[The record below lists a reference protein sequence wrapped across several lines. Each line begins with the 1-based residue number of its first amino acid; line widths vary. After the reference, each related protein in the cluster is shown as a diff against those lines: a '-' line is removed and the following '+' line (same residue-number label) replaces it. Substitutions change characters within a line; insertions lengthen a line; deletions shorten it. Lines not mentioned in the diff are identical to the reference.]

1 MHGLT
6 TQLAAFVAQPGLDP
20 IPEAALRTIRSGFID
35 TIATMLAGR
44 EEAVTKIVREH
55 VRAKRSSLAEASILF
70 TEERVGA
77 AEAALVNGV
86 AAHALDY
93 DDVALAGHPST
104 VLVPAVLAEA
114 EAAGASGLAAMR
126 AYLVGYEVWA
136 ELIGREADS
145 HHGKGWHPTGVFGTV
160 AAAAAAA
167 SLRSLDETR
176 ARHALAIAASLA
188 SGLTANFGSMT
199 KPLHAG
205 RAAANGI
212 EAVRLAQAGM
222 TAAQDAFEHA
232 GGFLVALSPRG
243 NVDRTR
249 PASSLGK
256 RLAILD
262 LGLSI
267 KKYPMCYA
275 THRVID
281 GVLDLARANAVDS
294 AAVERVEATIG
305 VSQAGMLRNH
315 APVTGLEAK
324 FSLEFAVACAL
335 IAGKVGLAELTDEFV
350 GRPAVRSLFGKLSI
364 ATTDARCP
372 LEPAFAFSDR
382 VVLKL
387 ADRRVLDSGEIRFA
401 RGNSQRPLS
410 DAELRA
416 KFIDCAST
424 APDLDAA
431 ALFERLTRL
440 EAADSI
446 AGLAAMRAHTHDRT
460 AQVPSQPGAQA
471 RRAASG
477 RADVDTTSRAHE
489 ARR

>member
-55 VRAKRSSLAEASILF
+55 VRAKRSSLAEASMLF
-70 TEERVGA
+70 TEERAGA
-77 AEAALVNGV
+77 GEAALVNGV
-86 AAHALDY
+86 SAHALDY

-145 HHGKGWHPTGVFGTV
+145 HHGKGWHPTGVFGAV

-281 GVLDLARANAVDS
+281 GLLDLASTHRVKSTDVDS
-294 AAVERVEATIG
+294 VAATIG
-305 VSQAGMLRNH
+305 TTQAGMLRNH
-315 APVTGLEAK
+315 APATGLEAK
-324 FSLEFAVACAL
+324 FSLEFAVAAAL
-335 IAGKVGLAELTDEFV
+335 VAGKVGLAELTDEFV
-350 GRPAVRSLFGKLSI
+350 GRPAVKDAMRKLSV
-364 ATTDARCP
+364 ATTQTCCP
-372 LEPAFAFSDR
+372 LEPAFAFADR
-382 VVLKL
+382 VTIKLKSG
-387 ADRRVLDSGEIRFA
+387 RTLDSGDIRFA
-401 RGNSQRPLS
+401 RGNAKLPLR
-410 DAELRA
+410 DEELRA
-416 KFIDCAST
+416 KFIDCARG
-424 APDLDAA
+424 AA
-431 ALFERLTRL
+431 HVDPEGLFQRLTQLERL
-440 EAADSI
+440 AAIGELVGYPARD
-446 AGLAAMRAHTHDRT
+446 LAT
-460 AQVPSQPGAQA
+460 SG
-471 RRAASG
+471 SG
-477 RADVDTTSRAHE
+477 R
-489 ARR
+489 